1 MAKRRMFSLD
11 IVNTDEFMDLPC
23 SAQALY
29 FHLGM
34 RADDDGFI
42 SNPRRVF
49 QNIGAKASDLKK
61 LAEKE
66 YVVLFDSGVCMIRDW
81 KTNNFVRKDRYTP
94 TRYQREKDSLP
105 NGIPDDMPDGIPD
118 DIPHETPDAPRPVDP
133 GKDRSGK
140 VRSGKDRS
148 GKVRS
153 GKNEGEA
160 PIPSPAPDA
169 LSAKPDGKDAASIP
183 PPQCCGTEA
192 PPFRQGGHARPRF
205 IPPKLEEVKAYCLQR
220 HNGIDPE
227 GFLDFYT
234 ANGWTQGK
242 GKPIRDWQAAVRTWE
257 RREKDGR
264 HDHRPGRDDPPIAGI
279 LRV

>member
-42 SNPRRVF
+42 PNPKRVF

-61 LAEKE
+61 LAEKD

-105 NGIPDDMPDGIPD
+105 NGIPDDVPDGIPLGM
-118 DIPHETPDAPRPVDP
+118 PPVDP
-133 GKDRSGK
+133 GKDRSGQ
-140 VRSGKDRS
+140 VRTGKDSSGKD
-148 GKVRS
+148 G
-153 GKNEGEA
+153 GEA
-160 PIPSPAPDA
+160 PLPCPAADA
-169 LSAKPDGKDAASIP
+169 VSAKPDGRDAASIP

>member
-11 IVNTDEFMDLPC
+11 IVNTDDFMDLPC

-42 SNPRRVF
+42 PNPRRVL
-49 QNIGAKASDLKK
+49 QNIGAKPGDLKR
-61 LAEKE
+61 LVEKK
-66 YVVLFDSGVCMIRDW
+66 YVILFDSGVCMIRDW
-81 KTNNFVRKDRYTP
+81 KTNNHVRRDCYSP
-94 TRYQREKDSLP
+94 TRYQAEKESLSGGTSNGTPDVALNVTSNVTSNVASGKDST
-105 NGIPDDMPDGIPD
+105 GKDSSGKDRSD
-118 DIPHETPDAPRPVDP
+118 
-133 GKDRSGK
+133 KDRSGK
-140 VRSGKDRS
+140 D
-148 GKVRS
+148 
-153 GKNEGEA
+153 EGEA
-160 PIPSPAPDA
+160 PMPSPAPDA
-169 LSAKPDGKDAASIP
+169 VSAKPDARDAASIP

-205 IPPKLEEVKAYCLQR
+205 IPPKPEEVKAYCLQR
-220 HNGIDPE
+220 RNGIDPE
-227 GFLDFYT
+227 AFLDFYA

-264 HDHRPGRDDPPIAGI
+264 HDHRAGRNDPPIAGI

>member
-11 IVNTDEFMDLPC
+11 IVNTDDFMDLPC

-34 RADDDGFI
+34 QADDDGFI
-42 SNPRRVF
+42 PNPKRVF

-61 LAEKE
+61 LAERD

-105 NGIPDDMPDGIPD
+105 NGIPDDIPDGIPD
-118 DIPHETPDAPRPVDP
+118 DIPHNTRPVDP
-133 GKDRSGK
+133 GKVRSGK
-140 VRSGKDRS
+140 DRSGKDRS

-160 PIPSPAPDA
+160 PVPSPAADA
-169 LSAKPDGKDAASIP
+169 NDAKADAQDAASIP
-183 PPQCCGTEA
+183 LPQCCGTEA

-205 IPPKLEEVKAYCLQR
+205 VPPKLEEVKAYCLQR
-220 HNGIDPE
+220 RNGIDPE

-264 HDHRPGRDDPPIAGI
+264 HDHGAGRNNPPIAGI
-279 LRV
+279 TRF